1 MGYGPT
7 SKMLVNLVDGCAQAK
22 NVAPGSMMWTLDGDR
37 TVRTTVVGVTAA
49 KARAAVD
56 VVTDH
61 MTFTASPD
69 LLLAT
74 PDGWTHA
81 ADAAGA
87 TVAWTYARKLCRERL
102 TIKPGYEFGYFGG
115 ATCADGTVGKNYV
128 SLVVNEEA
136 FATRYATALTAC
148 TGLPARLEAVTRP
161 SGYLKRDLPG
171 FRVRVVSSYLSDAL
185 RHYVG
190 GDAHHMRQRFPRVV
204 LRDSDT
210 FEGFLDENIE
220 GDGCRLKHWHGRIIA
235 SANPRFL
242 AELASV
248 IGARF
253 TPKAKGASQLCVSDR
268 WASRNT
274 FAPEEHPLD
283 PPESTWIKIQEV
295 RPRPAP
301 GRQALHLLQLPAR
314 PVPDL
319 PAERAPRARGPI
331 GVRRPGPGSCRRP
344 PAVCRRVPGRGRL
357 R

>member
-22 NVAPGSMMWTLDGDR
+22 SAVPGSAMWTLDGDR
-37 TVRTTVVGVTAA
+37 TVQTTVVDVTAV
-49 KARAAVD
+49 KGRESVE

-61 MTFTASPD
+61 MAFNASPD
-69 LLLAT
+69 LLLLT

-81 ADAAGA
+81 ADVAGT
-87 TVAWTYARKLCRERL
+87 TVAWTHAKKLCRERP
-102 TIKPGYEFGYFGG
+102 TIRPGYEFGYFVG

-136 FATRYATALTAC
+136 FAARYAAALTAC

-161 SGYLKRDLPG
+161 SGYLKRDLSG

-204 LRDSDT
+204 LRDIDT
-210 FEGFLDENIE
+210 FDGFLDGYIE
-220 GDGCRLKHWHGRIIA
+220 GDGHRSKHWNGRLIA
-235 SANPRFL
+235 SANVPFL
-242 AELASV
+242 TEIAPI

-268 WASRNT
+268 WADRGT
-274 FAPEEHPLD
+274 FTPEHHPLD
-283 PPESTWIKIQEV
+283 PPESSWIKVHEV
-295 RPRPAP
+295 RPRPALGTKP
-301 GRQALHLLQLPAR
+301 FTFYSYRLEPHPTFLLNGHLAR
-314 PVPDL
+314 EPW
-319 PAERAPRARGPI
+319 
-331 GVRRPGPGSCRRP
+331 
-344 PAVCRRVPGRGRL
+344 
-357 R
+357 